1 MIRSS
6 VLFVAVVVLA
16 GCLRPNAGIERVSET
31 TIDPDAVPTV
41 EAMAVPQTEDAG
53 LLSDLLAQARPEQSE
68 EGSSEAETTEPAN
81 AGETEAEERSGR
93 RGLARLLPFGRSA
106 VDPEKAEAVTEPD
119 GEANT
124 VAIAEAEDGVETE
137 EETVETAQADAPEA
151 SVDTDAAQLVAEAKA
166 VDRTRGLFARLR
178 GGAADKVDAEP
189 EVTQV
194 AAVATAS
201 LIAPKAVKEAPAETR
216 VAARRTTLLGAL
228 RRGGGPSEPGPGQDT
243 VAFGTKLPY
252 GALAT
257 ICGVK
262 PALMGEQV
270 ASYPERSPR
279 YRIYDSAPGTLSLRT
294 HYITGFKDGCARQF
308 TAALALFGAPGG
320 HEATR
325 YQRSHKHIEMTRTD
339 REYEALRARLC
350 QAPVG
355 STCAERRFNRFEKS
369 TVFVSVYER
378 FGTNPRWADLLIH
391 DGRVVA
397 KDLKGD

>member
-1 MIRSS
+1 MIRTT
-6 VLFVAVVVLA
+6 VLCAAVLVLA
-16 GCLRPNAGIERVSET
+16 GCLRPGASVERVSET
-31 TIDPDAVPTV
+31 DIDPDATPTL
-41 EAMAVPQTEDAG
+41 EAVAVPQAEGAGILSELFGEANPEASEDNAT
-53 LLSDLLAQARPEQSE
+53 A
-68 EGSSEAETTEPAN
+68 EAVDVPDEDEVQPA
-81 AGETEAEERSGR
+81 R
-93 RGLARLLPFGRSA
+93 RGLARLLPFGRGS
-106 VDPEKAEAVTEPD
+106 
-119 GEANT
+119 
-124 VAIAEAEDGVETE
+124 
-137 EETVETAQADAPEA
+137 DATKEQ
-151 SVDTDAAQLVAEAKA
+151 SDAAQPEAVAVA
-166 VDRTRGLFARLR
+166 VDEAEPTTDEQAEPEVSAADVVDETPELADDNADRPRGLFARLR
-178 GGAADKVDAEP
+178 VGAAADAAAP
-189 EVTQV
+189 EAQVTQV
-194 AAVATAS
+194 AAVVTPGLSVPEVA
-201 LIAPKAVKEAPAETR
+201 EAEPEETR

-228 RRGGGPSEPGPGQDT
+228 RRGGGPTEPGPGQDSI
-243 VAFGTKLPY
+243 AFGTKLPY

-257 ICGVK
+257 ICGVQ

-279 YRIYDSAPGTLSLRT
+279 YRIYDSAPGTLALRT

-325 YQRSHKHIEMTRTD
+325 YKSSHRHIDMTRTD
-339 REYEALRARLC
+339 REYEALRARSC

-355 STCAERRFNRFEKS
+355 STCPERRFSRFEKS

>member
-1 MIRSS
+1 M
-6 VLFVAVVVLA
+6 LVLA
-16 GCLRPNAGIERVSET
+16 GCLRPGASVERVSET
-31 TIDPDAVPTV
+31 DIDPDATPTL
-41 EAMAVPQTEDAG
+41 EAVAVPQAEGAGILSELFGEANPEASEDNAT
-53 LLSDLLAQARPEQSE
+53 A
-68 EGSSEAETTEPAN
+68 EAVDVPDEDEVQPA
-81 AGETEAEERSGR
+81 R
-93 RGLARLLPFGRSA
+93 RGLARLLPFGRGS
-106 VDPEKAEAVTEPD
+106 
-119 GEANT
+119 
-124 VAIAEAEDGVETE
+124 
-137 EETVETAQADAPEA
+137 DATKEQ
-151 SVDTDAAQLVAEAKA
+151 SDAAQPEAVAVA
-166 VDRTRGLFARLR
+166 VDEAEPTTDEQAEPEVSAADVVDETPELADDNADRPRGLFARLR
-178 GGAADKVDAEP
+178 VGAAADAAAP
-189 EVTQV
+189 EAQVTQV
-194 AAVATAS
+194 AAVVTPGLSVPEVA
-201 LIAPKAVKEAPAETR
+201 EAEPEETR

-228 RRGGGPSEPGPGQDT
+228 RRGGGPTEPGPGQDSI
-243 VAFGTKLPY
+243 AFGTKLPY

-257 ICGVK
+257 ICGVQ

-279 YRIYDSAPGTLSLRT
+279 YRIYDSAPGTLALRT

-325 YQRSHKHIEMTRTD
+325 YKSSHRHIDMTRTD
-339 REYEALRARLC
+339 REYEALRARSC

-355 STCAERRFNRFEKS
+355 STCPERRFSRFEKS